1 MAGTS
6 ESNSQSA
13 GMERRRIVRPAE
25 HGRWAV
31 CLPDGGRAI
40 AILPTCGDAI
50 ARAKRILAGRGG
62 GTIDVCRDGQNV
74 QTLTVQPRSTR
85 RLGHVLAQRRVSRRS
100 VPRDPS
106 APSS

>member
-6 ESNSQSA
+6 ESNRQSA
-13 GMERRRIVRPAE
+13 GLERRRIVRPAK
-25 HGRWAV
+25 HGGWAV

-62 GTIDVCRDGQNV
+62 GTIEVCRDGQSV
-74 QTLTVQPRSTR
+74 QTLTVQSRSTR
-85 RLGHVLAQRRVSRRS
+85 RLGHVLAQRRGSR
-100 VPRDPS
+100 PT
-106 APSS
+106 APLDSPP

>member
-1 MAGTS
+1 MTGIS
-6 ESNSQSA
+6 ESNRQSA
-13 GMERRRIVRPAE
+13 ELERRRIVRPAE
-25 HGRWAV
+25 HGGWAV

-62 GTIDVCRDGQNV
+62 GTIEVCRDGQSV

-85 RLGHVLAQRRVSRRS
+85 RLGHVLAQRRGSRPTA
-100 VPRDPS
+100 PRD
-106 APSS
+106 SSP